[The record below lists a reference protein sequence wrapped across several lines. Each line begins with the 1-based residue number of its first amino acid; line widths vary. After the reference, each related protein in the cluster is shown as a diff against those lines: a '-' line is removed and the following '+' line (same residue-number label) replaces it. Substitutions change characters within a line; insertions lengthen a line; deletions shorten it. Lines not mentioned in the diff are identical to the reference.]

1 MERRDPSE
9 QLETPERAS
18 DVNRHAVERDRL
30 LGQAF
35 EEYREK
41 LERMIAFRM
50 DPSFQSRIEP
60 ADVIQ
65 ESFFEASRRFSEFQS
80 QSAVPLFVWIRQR
93 VLQTLVDMQRAHSRE
108 KRSVFL
114 ESRIPEA
121 NDYQSTSLSLARMFI
136 ANVPTPSQVAMRVEE
151 EEQLKFSLDAM
162 NETDRE
168 ILALRHFEHLS
179 NSETAAV
186 LGISPTAASNRYVRA
201 ATRLSEILHRYGAK

>member
-1 MERRDPSE
+1 MDRREPSG
-9 QLETPERAS
+9 QPGQPERMS
-18 DVNRHAVERDRL
+18 DISGHSPDRDRA

-35 EEYREK
+35 EEYRAK

-50 DPSFQSRIEP
+50 DPSFQTRIEP
-60 ADVIQ
+60 GDVIQ

-80 QSAVPLFVWIRQR
+80 QSTVPLFVWIRQR

-114 ESRIPEA
+114 ESRMPEA
-121 NDYQSTSLSLARMFI
+121 NDFQSTSLSLARVLI

-201 ATRLSEILHRYGAK
+201 AARLSEIPNRFGAK

>member
-1 MERRDPSE
+1 MERREPSE
-9 QLETPERAS
+9 QPEQSDRMSGVSGHAS
-18 DVNRHAVERDRL
+18 DRDRV

-35 EEYREK
+35 EEYRAK
-41 LERMIAFRM
+41 LERMISFRM
-50 DPSFQSRIEP
+50 DPSFQTRIEP
-60 ADVIQ
+60 GDVIQ

-80 QSAVPLFVWIRQR
+80 QSTVPLFVWIRQR

-114 ESRIPEA
+114 ESRMPDA
-121 NDYQSTSLSLARMFI
+121 NDFQSTSLSLARLLI

-151 EEQLKFSLDAM
+151 EEQLKLSLDAM

-201 ATRLSEILHRYGAK
+201 AARLSEILHRFGAK

>member
-1 MERRDPSE
+1 MESSEPSE
-9 QLETPERAS
+9 QPGHP
-18 DVNRHAVERDRL
+18 DRDCV

-35 EEYREK
+35 EEYRAK

-50 DPSFQSRIEP
+50 DPAFQTRIEP
-60 ADVIQ
+60 GDVIQ
-65 ESFFEASRRFSEFQS
+65 ESYFEASRRLSEFQS
-80 QSAVPLFVWIRQR
+80 QSNIPLFVWIRQR

-114 ESRIPEA
+114 ESRMPEA
-121 NDYQSTSLSLARMFI
+121 NDFQSTSLSLARVLM
-136 ANVPTPSQVAMRVEE
+136 ANVPTPSQIAMRVEE
-151 EEQLKFSLDAM
+151 EEQLKLSLDAM
-162 NETDRE
+162 HETDRE

-201 ATRLSEILHRYGAK
+201 AARLSEILNRFGAK